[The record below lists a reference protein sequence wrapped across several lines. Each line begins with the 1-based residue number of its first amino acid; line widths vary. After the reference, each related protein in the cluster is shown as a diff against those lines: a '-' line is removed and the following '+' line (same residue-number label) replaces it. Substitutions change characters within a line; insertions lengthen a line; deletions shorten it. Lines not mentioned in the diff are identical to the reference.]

1 MHGRYLVF
9 TKIKNCRVFG
19 TMVHILHLCNCSI
32 LAHNQLCLL
41 LQIPLA
47 LFCFLLLSIHLI
59 WWCHQLEFSQS
70 EEHDSGL
77 ISPIEDPMAIMQKG
91 YSITIMLA
99 VLTFGAVS
107 LVIFINTYI
116 I

>member
-1 MHGRYLVF
+1 MHGQYLVF

-70 EEHDSGL
+70 E
-77 ISPIEDPMAIMQKG
+77 KG
-91 YSITIMLA
+91 YSVTIMLA

-107 LVIFINTYI
+107 LVIFINTYVV
-116 I
+116 